1 MYAVVAR
8 TRLGDQTVKTGR
20 KFVGVRCEIVDG
32 VEVTNTMDLV
42 SPSGLMLSESGGQL
56 LDHLATSYQ
65 HQQERR
71 R

>member
-1 MYAVVAR
+1 M
-8 TRLGDQTVKTGR
+8 
-20 KFVGVRCEIVDG
+20 RCEIVDG
-32 VEVTNTMDLV
+32 VDVTNTMDLV